1 MKQSSVEGS
10 TMQSTIEG
18 ITTQSDAGNRNVI
31 FYSGKYDVDPYI
43 IKQIIKYDKENM
55 LLQCIS
61 QILK

>member
-43 IKQIIKYDKENM
+43 IKQIIKYDKAN
-55 LLQCIS
+55 I
-61 QILK
+61 